1 MNLILDYLGLAGA
14 FAMAVSGAL
23 TAMQKK
29 FDIFGIFIIAFVTAV
44 GGGTLRDILINGRSV
59 FWLDDLSYI
68 YTIIWGTIFA
78 VVFRNYLSYLRQTF
92 FIFDAV
98 GLALFTVLGVQIGI
112 DFNLNFLVCIILG
125 TVTGAFGGILRDIF
139 VGDVPIIFKQE
150 IYATISIF
158 GGILFYLLNSY
169 CDIVYLTKILPIVF
183 IIVSR
188 VIAAY
193 YKIHLPNFSLKE
205 NN

>member
-1 MNLILDYLGLAGA
+1 MNLILDYLGLAGV
-14 FAMAVSGAL
+14 FFMAVSGAL

-29 FDIFGIFIIAFVTAV
+29 FDAFGVAIIAFVTAV
-44 GGGTLRDILINGRSV
+44 GGGTLRDMLLNDKTV
-59 FWLDDLSYI
+59 FWLHEILYI
-68 YTIIWGTIFA
+68 YIILLGTIFA
-78 VVFRNYLSYLRQTF
+78 IVFRNYLSYLRRTF

-125 TVTGAFGGILRDIF
+125 TVTGAFGGILRDIL

-150 IYATISIF
+150 IYATISII
-158 GGILFYLLNSY
+158 GGILFYLLNIH

-183 IIVSR
+183 IIISR
-188 VIAAY
+188 LVVVH
-193 YKIHLPNFSLKE
+193 YKIHFPCFSLKE